1 MKSKDLVLFLIL
13 GVLGYVVY
21 TRFLNPAVPPSGPGA
36 NLSAG
41 QLPAGTPNLATS
53 IASAAQ
59 GLFNAIGSF
68 AQNTPKTT

>member
-1 MKSKDLVLFLIL
+1 MKTQDLVFLLIV

-21 TRFLNPAVPPSGPGA
+21 QKLSAATPPSAAGA

-41 QLPAGTPNLATS
+41 ALPVGTPDIATS
-53 IASAAQ
+53 IARVAQ
-59 GLFNAIGSF
+59 SVFNGIGAF